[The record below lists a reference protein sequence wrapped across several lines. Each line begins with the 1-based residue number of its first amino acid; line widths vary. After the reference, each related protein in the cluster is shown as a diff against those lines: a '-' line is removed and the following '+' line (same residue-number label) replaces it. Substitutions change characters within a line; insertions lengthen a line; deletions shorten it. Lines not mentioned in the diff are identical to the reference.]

1 MAVQSEY
8 ESSAEYLHVLSVP
21 MWEGLRDRLV
31 GVLAGVDAAAGTL
44 LELGAGTGLG
54 TDVLLDTVPDAPLLA
69 VEPSAALRAVLLA
82 RLVDRPGGAER
93 VTVHPG
99 TASDAPLPDRLAAV
113 AGLHM
118 IGHLSA
124 DERRALFAALAPRMA
139 PGAPVVL
146 NVQPP
151 ETAREVPEFPP
162 FGVTVGALRYE
173 GTGSAVPTG
182 PDRVR
187 WTMRYRTLDGERVV
201 GSAMAT
207 YDWWTVSAAGLAA
220 ELAAAGLTPDV
231 QDDLVVARARG
242 CPSTHAPPAIERGT
256 RAAPCGSVTAPTC
269 T

>member
-1 MAVQSEY
+1 MTAASEY
-8 ESSAEYLHVLSVP
+8 ASSAEYLHLLSVP
-21 MWEGLRDRLV
+21 MWDGLRSRLAD
-31 GVLAGVDAAAGTL
+31 VLATVDPAAGTL

-82 RLVDRPGGAER
+82 RLADRPGAAQR

-99 TASDAPLPDRLAAV
+99 TAADAPLPDRIAAA

-118 IGHLSA
+118 IGHLPPG
-124 DERRALFAALAPRMA
+124 ERRALFAALAPRLA

-151 ETAREVPEFPP
+151 ETAQEVPAFPP
-162 FGVTVGALRYE
+162 FAVTVGALRYE

-187 WTMRYRTLDGERVV
+187 WTLHYRTLDGDRVV
-201 GSAMAT
+201 GRACAS
-207 YDWWTVSAAGLAA
+207 YEWWTVPATDLAA
-220 ELAAAGLTPDV
+220 ELTAAGLSAEV
-231 QDDLVVARARG
+231 RGDLVVAHARQ
-242 CPSTHAPPAIERGT
+242 TI
-256 RAAPCGSVTAPTC
+256 
-269 T
+269 